1 LLILQGRA
9 EVILEDERIVLEE
22 GDAVYF
28 DASLRHRLLA
38 CEGTAVQVLAVVT
51 R

>member
-1 LLILQGRA
+1 
-9 EVILEDERIVLEE
+9 LET

-28 DASLRHRLLA
+28 DSSMRHRLLA
-38 CEGTAVQVLAVVT
+38 CGDEEVQVLAVVT